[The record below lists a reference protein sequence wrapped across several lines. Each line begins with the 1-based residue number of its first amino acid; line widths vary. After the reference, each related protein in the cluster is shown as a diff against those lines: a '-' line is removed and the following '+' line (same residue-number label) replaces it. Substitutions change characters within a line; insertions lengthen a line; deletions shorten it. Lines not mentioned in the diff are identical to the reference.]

1 MRLHDLARVVT
12 GGKLLFSGDVPITG
26 LAHDSRVIRPGD
38 AFFCYPGAVT
48 DGHRYIPAALDAGAA
63 ALVVENADQ
72 IPPGTPAI
80 VVPDG
85 RLALAEA
92 ADSFYG
98 HPSGRLLTVG
108 VTGTKGKTTTTYL
121 VRAVLEA
128 AGLPTGL
135 LGTVNY
141 IVAGRPEPIQRTTP
155 ESLDLQ
161 ELLRRMVDNGDRA
174 AVMEVSSHALALK
187 RVHGVDFDLA
197 VFTNLGHDHLDFHH
211 TMDEYRET
219 KGLLF
224 RALSS
229 GAKAIINMDD
239 PAGAYYI
246 ECCTVPVTTYGLGPN
261 ADVRAAEISVR
272 PGGASYLA
280 LTPAGE
286 IWVNLKLTGLFNVY
300 NSLAA
305 FAAGIALGASLSD
318 IKHGLEAVSGVP
330 GRFETVDAGQ
340 EYAIL
345 VDYAHTAESLKNA
358 LQTARSF
365 TQGRLIVAFGCGGDR
380 DRMKRPAM
388 GRVAGQLADVVI
400 LTSDNPRT
408 EDPEAI
414 IQDMVPGVLEAGRSP
429 EEYLVEPDR
438 RRAIEKAVALAR
450 PGDVLL
456 LAGKGHETY
465 QDFGKYRIH
474 FDDREV
480 AREAV
485 ARTLGSRQE
494 VRRG

>member
-1 MRLHDLARVVT
+1 MRLQDLARVVT
-12 GGKLLFSGDVPITG
+12 GGKLLCGGDVPITG
-26 LAHDSRVIRPGD
+26 LAHDSRVVRPGD
-38 AFFCYPGAVT
+38 AFVCYPGNVT
-48 DGHRYIPAALDAGAA
+48 DGHRYIPQALDAGASG
-63 ALVVENADQ
+63 LIVENADQ
-72 IPPGTPAI
+72 VPPGIPAI

-85 RLALAEA
+85 RLALAEV
-92 ADSFYG
+92 ADYFYG

-121 VRAVLEA
+121 VRSVLEA

-135 LGTVNY
+135 VGTVNY
-141 IVAGRPEPIQRTTP
+141 IVGGRPEPIQRTTP

-161 ELLRRMVDNGDRA
+161 ELFHRMVETGDRA

-187 RVHGVDFDLA
+187 RVHTVDFDLA

-224 RALSS
+224 RTLTS
-229 GAKAIINMDD
+229 GAKAIINLDD
-239 PAGAYYI
+239 PSGAYFI
-246 ECCTVPVTTYGLGPN
+246 ECCTVPVTTYGLRPE
-261 ADVRAAEISVR
+261 ADVRAAEITVR
-272 PGGASYLA
+272 PSGTSYLA
-280 LTPAGE
+280 ITPVGE
-286 IWVNLKLTGLFNVY
+286 VWVNLKLTGLFNVF

-305 FAAGIALGASLSD
+305 FAAGISLGASLSD
-318 IKHGLEAVSGVP
+318 VKRGLESVAGVP

-340 EYAIL
+340 DFTIV
-345 VDYAHTAESLKNA
+345 VDYAHTAESLRNA
-358 LQTARSF
+358 LETARSF

-380 DRMKRPAM
+380 DRTKRPAM
-388 GRVAGQLADVVI
+388 GQVAGQLAEVVI

-408 EDPEAI
+408 EDPDAI
-414 IQDMVPGVLEAGRSP
+414 IRDIVPGVVEAGRRP
-429 EEYLVEPDR
+429 GEFIVEPDR
-438 RRAIEKAVALAR
+438 RRAIETAVAMGR
-450 PGDVLL
+450 RGDVLL

-465 QDFGKYRIH
+465 QDFGKHKTH

-485 ARTLGSRQE
+485 AGMLGSHQE